1 MPLLAKICFV
11 EDDPTIQEL
20 VAEKLRSKNYEVVT
34 FDSAEAVIGKKPE
47 EFDLYLVDILLRGKK
62 TGLDLCHDLRSRS
75 TTIPILILSALSDSS
90 DRVEGLRQGADDYL
104 SKPFEMEELLLRIE
118 GMLKRR
124 FWYSRL
130 PKEMAVFSWG
140 NKQIDFVKFEGKNAK
155 ATFSL
160 TQKECMLMKLLI
172 EKEGQVVSRDEV
184 LNHVWGYDAFPS
196 NRTVDNFIVRLR
208 KYFEEEPSKPK
219 YIHSVRGLGY
229 KFTK

>member
-1 MPLLAKICFV
+1 MAALAKICFI
-11 EDDPTIQEL
+11 EDDPTILEL
-20 VAEKLRSKNYEVVT
+20 VSEKLRSKGYEVAT
-34 FDSAEAVIGKKPE
+34 YEAAEPLMGQKVE
-47 EFDLYLVDILLRGKK
+47 EYDLYLVDVMLRGKK
-62 TGLDLCHDLRSRS
+62 TGLDLCQDLRSRS
-75 TTIPILILSALSDSS
+75 VTIPILILSALSEPNH
-90 DRVEGLRQGADDYL
+90 RVDGLKRGADDYL

-124 FWYSRL
+124 LWYARL
-130 PKEMAVFSWG
+130 PKETALFSWADR
-140 NKQIDFVKFEGKNAK
+140 QIDFVKLEGRSGGQ
-155 ATFSL
+155 TFSM

-184 LNHVWGYDAFPS
+184 LNFVWGYDAFPS

-208 KYFEEEPSKPK
+208 KFFEEEPSKPK